1 MDNMTKVLI
10 KNKLLTFQFKDTG
23 LDKKRF
29 DKKKKN
35 YLTLYP
41 LLILNRT
48 PFKSKFWL

>member
-29 DKKKKN
+29 DKKKKLSN
-35 YLTLYP
+35 
-41 LLILNRT
+41 LIPIVDT
-48 PFKSKFWL
+48 